1 MDLKDIAAVSEKGGL
16 YKVVK
21 PTRTGVILES
31 LDEKK
36 KKLVA
41 NASSRVSILKEIS
54 IYTTGAESSIMLEE
68 VFGRIHDEYGKE
80 LNIKPKSSKAE
91 LEDFISEVVPNYDP
105 DKVYMSDVKK
115 LISWYQRIAQFAPEV
130 LEQESSDENESKNES
145 SSTTT
150 IKASK
155 EKDSKEK

>member
-1 MDLKDIAAVSEKGGL
+1 MDLKDIAAVSEKSGL
-16 YKVVK
+16 YKVLK

-68 VFGRIHDEYGKE
+68 VFERIHDEYGKE
-80 LNIKPKSSKAE
+80 LNMSPKSSKAE

-115 LISWYQRIAQFAPEV
+115 LISWYQRIAEFAPEV
-130 LEQESSDENESKNES
+130 LEQESSDNESESES
-145 SSTTT
+145 S
-150 IKASK
+150 ANK
-155 EKDSKEK
+155 EEKKESSAKK